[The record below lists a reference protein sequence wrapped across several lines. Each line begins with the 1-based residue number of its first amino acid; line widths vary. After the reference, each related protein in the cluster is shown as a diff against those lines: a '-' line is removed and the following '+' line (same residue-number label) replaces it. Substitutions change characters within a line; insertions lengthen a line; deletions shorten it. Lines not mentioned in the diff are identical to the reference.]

1 MIVRFTAISIA
12 YRCVLD
18 FQDDLLLK
26 HGFLGVPLLMLLFAN
41 CISPY
46 IGMSSISDY
55 KVRGGKEMDR
65 ERVKEIG
72 NERGE
77 IEAGGGGE
85 NE

>member
-65 ERVKEIG
+65 ENGKGEGEG
-72 NERGE
+72 NWE
-77 IEAGGGGE
+77 
-85 NE
+85 

>member
-1 MIVRFTAISIA
+1 MIVQFTAISIA

-26 HGFLGVPLLMLLFAN
+26 HGFLGVPLLMLLFVN

-65 ERVKEIG
+65 ENGKGEGEG
-72 NERGE
+72 NWE
-77 IEAGGGGE
+77 
-85 NE
+85 

>member
-1 MIVRFTAISIA
+1 MCMIVRFTAISIA

-65 ERVKEIG
+65 ENGKGEGEG
-72 NERGE
+72 NWE
-77 IEAGGGGE
+77 
-85 NE
+85 